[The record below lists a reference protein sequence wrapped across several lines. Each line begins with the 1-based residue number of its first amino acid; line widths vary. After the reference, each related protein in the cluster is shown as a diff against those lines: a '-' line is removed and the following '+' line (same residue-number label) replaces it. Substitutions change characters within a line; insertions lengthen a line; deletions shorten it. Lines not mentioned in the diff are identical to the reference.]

1 MRKKICLLVCIL
13 VMSLGTTVYA
23 QEDEANTEN
32 LVKVT
37 QESKDSQDVPFT
49 NSEGETVYTLSATV
63 RDREGAITMPKDR
76 ILYLTSEMIDLS
88 DIEVMIDDS
97 NEDAKKDLTVEV
109 VSASKN
115 TAKICF
121 NFSNKYVSTNLN
133 WDGKILVKKDNDV
146 IKKIAVAYM
155 TPYIRDVHDTGFQT
169 LSSWSGTW
177 GVLDGEQYRSSGI
190 VDVYQ
195 ENAQISFT
203 YQSQGSQGVKAFHL
217 DRSGNYTFSD
227 GSYDM
232 KAKNQSPKAYNTV
245 KICLKPTYLR
255 QLKEELINDLYYY
268 DTDTKQCVFEDLM
281 IEYEDGC
288 IIGEVTD
295 FVRLG
300 HQATL
305 KPQEKAILK
314 ASVKSATKIKL
325 SWNRL
330 SNVSGYMIYRYDK
343 KANKYKKVKTVSTQT
358 TSYTDSKLK
367 SGSSYKY
374 KIVPYRKITY
384 AQNGG
389 ISKVVKGSYSNVASS
404 ITKPA
409 KAVIRAKRSGRR
421 IKVTIK
427 KVSGASGY
435 RVYLKKGKKGKYHR
449 VKTYKGSKK
458 RTYTSK
464 GLKRKKTY
472 YVKVRAYKTYNSKK
486 YFGKYSKSKK
496 VKIPKKKQHK

>member
-1 MRKKICLLVCIL
+1 M
-13 VMSLGTTVYA
+13 TVYA
-23 QEDEANTEN
+23 QDDENEN
-32 LVKVT
+32 QIEVT
-37 QESKDSQDVPFT
+37 QQSEDSKDVPFT
-49 NSEGETVYTLSATV
+49 NEQGETVYTLSAVT
-63 RDREGAITMPKDR
+63 RNKEGAVTMPKDL
-76 ILYLTSEMIDLS
+76 ILMLSSESVDLS
-88 DIEVMIDDS
+88 NIEAVIDDS
-97 NEDAKKDLTVEV
+97 NEQAKKDLAVEV
-109 VSASKN
+109 ISASKN
-115 TAKICF
+115 SAKICV
-121 NFSNKYVSTNLN
+121 NFSNRYVSTNLN
-133 WDGKILVKKDNDV
+133 WDGKIL
-146 IKKIAVAYM
+146 IKKAGSVIRKIAIAYM
-155 TPYIRDVHDTGFQT
+155 TPYIRDEHDTGFQT

-177 GVLDGEQYRSSGI
+177 GVLDGEQYRSSGN

-195 ENAQISFT
+195 DHAQISFT
-203 YQSQGSQGVKAFHL
+203 YQSQGNQGVKAFHL

-227 GSYDM
+227 GSYDI
-232 KAKNQSPKAYNTV
+232 KAKNQSPRAYNTV
-245 KICLKPTYLR
+245 KICLKPAYIR
-255 QLKEELINDLYYY
+255 QLKQELINDLYQY
-268 DTDTKQCVFEDLM
+268 DLDTKQCVFEDLM

-300 HQATL
+300 HQATIKL
-305 KPQEKAILK
+305 QEKATLK
-314 ASVKSATKIKL
+314 ASVKSASKIKL

-343 KANKYKKVKTVSTQT
+343 QAEKYKKIKTVSTQT

-374 KIVPYRKITY
+374 KILPYRKITY
-384 AQNGG
+384 TQNGG
-389 ISKVVKGSYSNVASS
+389 VSKVVKGSYSNAVSS

-409 KAVIRAKRSGRR
+409 KAVIRAKRSGRK

-464 GLKRKKTY
+464 RLKRKKTY